1 MLLVLLMAGCGEQE
15 DTADTAFCLDAP
27 VLTWDNFG
35 DGFMTQHCQSCHASE
50 SPSRQ
55 DAPED
60 ISFDTEEQTLA
71 LADRILARAT
81 GDSPTMPPQGGAQDV
96 DRLKLQWWLS
106 CP

>member
-1 MLLVLLMAGCGEQE
+1 MLFLLLMVACGEAE
-15 DTADTAFCLDAP
+15 DTADTGFCADAP

-35 DGFMTQHCQSCHASE
+35 DGFMTQHCQSCHASG

-60 ISFDTEEQTLA
+60 ITFDTEEQTLA

-81 GDSPTMPPQGGAQDV
+81 GDSATMPPEGGVHED
-96 DRLKLQWWLS
+96 DRLKLEWWLS